1 MDQSPLKH
9 KTTGA
14 IHINSYNNIHIL
26 IVYMAEPFYSIVKT
40 KSYFSNKSQTSVI
53 HTLMIDTTVITKTNM
68 NNLKNMLHL
77 KILKTINSKESAPIT
92 DLLEYKITHTY
103 TSYHHFL

>member
-53 HTLMIDTTVITKTNM
+53 HTLLMIDTTLITKTNM

-77 KILKTINSKESAPIT
+77 KI
-92 DLLEYKITHTY
+92 
-103 TSYHHFL
+103 

>member
-1 MDQSPLKH
+1 
-9 KTTGA
+9 
-14 IHINSYNNIHIL
+14 
-26 IVYMAEPFYSIVKT
+26 MAEPFYSIVKT
-40 KSYFSNKSQTSVI
+40 KSYFSYKSQTYVI
-53 HTLMIDTTVITKTNM
+53 HTLLMIDTTLITKTNM